1 MRIEAV
7 RNPMI
12 SLDDFHKIVQPC
24 IYRRHLAFVFLQH
37 RVQRAL
43 FRQRLQKRFAGL
55 FEFTFKTTHLAF
67 TQQLQRIDVKPQ
79 RILQQIWR
87 IHLQVLETLFQT
99 QKCACIRFIIFQNFR
114 NFLQPNTFQRIRPT
128 AANQRDR
135 LQFRDTLRHKVPLIV
150 YPEGTTSDGR
160 SGLKEFK
167 TTPFET
173 VCGTDIPIQPMI
185 SIYRVQ
191 EGDMHP
197 AWYGDATFM
206 PHLWAILGNRR
217 STADVYILPL
227 IYPEGRNRK
236 QLAKAVRDAMLKAYC
251 EHTGWVPPAPT
262 ESPAAPETKI
272 QETEREQQHA

>member
-1 MRIEAV
+1 MRIL
-7 RNPMI
+7 RR
-12 SLDDFHKIVQPC
+12 L
-24 IYRRHLAFVFLQH
+24 YRV
-37 RVQRAL
+37 VAL
-43 FRQRLQKRFAGL
+43 FLWGNFHWIYCLPIRYLYEEEHSIRRMALQTKYWGGGIVKIDIFLHASVFGLRFTPTK
-55 FEFTFKTTHLAF
+55 EI
-67 TQQLQRIDVKPQ
+67 RSWP
-79 RILQQIWR
+79 ILGWY
-87 IHLQVLETLFQT
+87 TDM
-99 QKCACIRFIIFQNFR
+99 
-114 NFLQPNTFQRIRPT
+114 IRPIWVDRDSKQS
-128 AANQRDR
+128 AAN
-135 LQFRDTLRHKVPLIV
+135 LMEQFRDTLRKKIPLIV
-150 YPEGTTSDGR
+150 YPEGTTSDGQH
-160 SGLKEFK
+160 GLKEFK

-191 EGDMHP
+191 KGDMHP

-251 EHTGWVPPAPT
+251 EHTGWTPPAPP
-262 ESPAAPETKI
+262 EPPAAPEPPK